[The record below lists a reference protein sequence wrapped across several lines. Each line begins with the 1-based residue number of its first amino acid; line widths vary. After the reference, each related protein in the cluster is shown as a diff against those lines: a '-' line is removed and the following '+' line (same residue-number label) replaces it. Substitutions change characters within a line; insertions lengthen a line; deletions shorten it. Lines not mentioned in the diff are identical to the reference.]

1 MARAES
7 RGLFITLE
15 GVDGAGKSTHVEGV
29 AGRLRRAGRDVV
41 VTREP
46 GGTPLA
52 EKLRAQLLAEPLEP
66 LPETLL
72 MFAARADH
80 VARVIR
86 PSLERGAWVV
96 CDRFTDATFAYQGGG
111 KGVSPE
117 LIEQLAAMTHPGLA
131 PDLTLLFDCPYEVS
145 RQRLA
150 GSGRELDRF
159 ERESR
164 AFFERVRGV
173 YLELASRHPAR
184 IRVIDGARGLDEVN
198 KELDDVILTI

>member
-1 MARAES
+1 
-7 RGLFITLE
+7 
-15 GVDGAGKSTHVEGV
+15 
-29 AGRLRRAGRDVV
+29 
-41 VTREP
+41 
-46 GGTPLA
+46 
-52 EKLRAQLLAEPLEP
+52 
-66 LPETLL
+66 

-86 PSLERGAWVV
+86 PALERGAWVV

-111 KGVSPE
+111 KGVSPGT
-117 LIEQLAAMTHPGLA
+117 IEQLAAMTHPGLA

-150 GSGRELDRF
+150 GAGRALDRF

-173 YLELASRHPAR
+173 YLDLAGRHPAR
-184 IRVIDGARGLDEVN
+184 IRVIDGTRALHEVEKSLDEI
-198 KELDDVILTI
+198 ILAI